1 MKAEL
6 ALTIFFVGCAP
17 ATHVVMSI
25 IQKKLRID
33 VYVIEKS
40 EHPILY
46 VIITLFWVWFTL
58 FVWGSP
64 WIAKWITEVFK

>member
-1 MKAEL
+1 MNTKLGIA
-6 ALTIFFVGCAP
+6 AFVIGCAP
-17 ATHVVMSI
+17 AILVILSI
-25 IQKKLRID
+25 IQKKVRIN
-33 VYVIEKS
+33 VYVIEES

>member
-6 ALTIFFVGCAP
+6 ALTIFIVGCAP
-17 ATHVVMSI
+17 ATLVVMSI
-25 IQKKLRID
+25 IQKKVRID

-40 EHPILY
+40 ENPILY